1 MNEKYAVLSS
11 QGKYSSFSYGDF
23 VIRFRTSEALIKY
36 TQIKK
41 WDNGYLIVTA
51 DYKNLG
57 LTEEYIDISSILKEL
72 SIDEEKILTPIKEVK
87 IEY

>member
-51 DYKNLG
+51 DNANV
-57 LTEEYIDISSILKEL
+57 IISGYAFTKCGNF
-72 SIDEEKILTPIKEVK
+72 
-87 IEY
+87 